1 MFGAY
6 THPEAG
12 PSTTTT
18 TAHFTTA
25 LKHQARPMFGEMERK
40 ISMLLSGCDGTH
52 DFVRDGA
59 NDHPYNSFEARKQRE
74 LVFPDVFF

>member
-1 MFGAY
+1 MVDAF

-12 PSTTTT
+12 PSTVGRY
-18 TAHFTTA
+18 TAA
-25 LKHQARPMFGEMERK
+25 LKHQAQPLFGEMERK

-59 NDHPYNSFEARKQRE
+59 NDHTSTSYEARKLRE
-74 LVFPDVFF
+74 LGFVRPVART

>member
-1 MFGAY
+1 
-6 THPEAG
+6 
-12 PSTTTT
+12 
-18 TAHFTTA
+18 
-25 LKHQARPMFGEMERK
+25 MFGEMERK

-74 LVFPDVFF
+74 LVFPDVSF